1 MSNLNLFLWSWS
13 PVLLLTVLAV
23 GLKQS
28 ALALSVFGTAF
39 SLLLTV
45 WVFQTPISVVLMAGL
60 DGVFTTFPLLL
71 VIFAGIFLS
80 QLLLSTGSLGRI
92 VDWFM
97 QGVSSSFLR
106 NLLIT
111 IGVGNFMEGASV
123 IAEPVV
129 APMLR
134 AGGVTPVG
142 SAALSIIGY
151 SGMMTLE
158 LSGMILAVH
167 SLITGLP
174 IQALAVASAWLSIPA
189 SLMMAACIP
198 FYLRGSEDSGVD
210 FGRQMVIS
218 LGSGLIASIIALI
231 TVYLAGPSLSGMIG
245 GLGLMLILIRLGVRK
260 MAITRQLVMDLSPF
274 VLMMLSLLLVNT
286 IPYLKVLTFE
296 RLRWTFRIIPAHT
309 LVLTPFFSAYLYL
322 FLASIMTIRIFHM
335 GKSQIISVIQAGF
348 KKGWRPS
355 LSMAL
360 FGAMGQIIAYSGYS
374 AHFASLN
381 HPNHIPWVLSEG
393 LKWYTG
399 NLYPL
404 FVPVLGWAG
413 TFLTGYGVA
422 SLMLFGILQIQAA
435 GLLGIS
441 PVWLSAGL
449 AVGASIGSISSPF
462 KIAIAAP
469 MCGAVGKEGDI
480 LRWTIPIG
488 IGCSI
493 VLGVILLFV

>member
-1 MSNLNLFLWSWS
+1 MGNDLFLWSWS
-13 PVLLLTVLAV
+13 PIVLLTVLAV
-23 GLKQS
+23 CLKKS
-28 ALALSVFGTAF
+28 ALSLSCYGTAF

-45 WVFQTPISVVLMAGL
+45 WVFQTPVPVVLMAGL

-80 QLLLSTGSLGRI
+80 QLLLSTESLGRI
-92 VDWFM
+92 VNWFM
-97 QGVSSSFLR
+97 QGVSSPFLR

-174 IQALAVASAWLSIPA
+174 IQTLAVASAWLSIPA
-189 SLMMAACIP
+189 SLLMAACIP
-198 FYLRGSEDSGVD
+198 FYLKGSEDSGVD

-231 TVYLAGPSLSGMIG
+231 TVYLAGPSLAGMIG

-260 MAITRQLVMDLSPF
+260 MAVTRQIAMDLSPF
-274 VLMMLSLLLVNT
+274 VLMMVSLFLVNT

-296 RLRWTFRIIPAHT
+296 RLRWTFRIIPVHT

-322 FLASIMTIRIFHM
+322 FLASVMVIRIFHLSRPQLF
-335 GKSQIISVIQAGF
+335 GVIQAGF
-348 KKGWRPS
+348 EKGWRLS

-360 FGAMGQIIAYSGYS
+360 FGAMGQMIAYSGYTD
-374 AHFASLN
+374 HFASLN
-381 HPNHIPWVLSEG
+381 HLHHIPWILSEG
-393 LKWYTG
+393 LKLYAG
-399 NLYPL
+399 SLYPL
-404 FVPVLGWAG
+404 FVPALGWAG

-462 KIAIAAP
+462 KIAIAAS

-488 IGCSI
+488 ILCSI
-493 VLGVILLFV
+493 VLGAILLLVA